1 MLNRFGDE
9 VEPNRLQPSDGPA
22 PPTGKPGLSG
32 RDRIVLLAG
41 LALASVAIVGIVAMM
56 GAPMAPA
63 PSPSAALPSFM
74 AGGFPHEDLALEGR
88 MPRSVGDLQLKVW
101 SVRGEQILEVQ
112 GGSDLPAVLTRLG
125 RSVEDVS
132 YAIAGRSADTEP
144 PNWTFAYRI
153 EGLSGEAIRHA
164 FQAVN
169 LLPSPPF
176 ETRTIAGRT
185 VLVADGGTGD
195 SAAIAYAAADAYFVF
210 SAPDLSSAL
219 AMLRQ
224 VGRGSGQ

>member
-1 MLNRFGDE
+1 MQNRFGDE
-9 VEPNRLQPSDGPA
+9 VEPNRLQPSDGSA

-32 RDRIVLLAG
+32 RNRIVLLAG
-41 LALASVAIVGIVAMM
+41 LAPASVAFVGIVAIM
-56 GAPMAPA
+56 GAPLASA
-63 PSPSAALPSFM
+63 PSPLAGLPSLM
-74 AGGFPHEDLALEGR
+74 TAGLPHEDIALEGR
-88 MPRSVGDLQLKVW
+88 MPRSVGDLQLNVW
-101 SVRGEQILEVQ
+101 SVRGEHILKVQ
-112 GGSDLPAVLTRLG
+112 GDSDLPAVLTRLG

-132 YAIAGRSADTEP
+132 YASAGRSADTEP
-144 PNWTFAYRI
+144 PNCTFAYRI
-153 EGLSGEAIRHA
+153 EGLSGEAIRDA
-164 FQAVN
+164 FQAIN

-185 VLVADGGTGD
+185 VLVADGGTGG
-195 SAAIAYAAADAYFVF
+195 SAAIAYAAADAYFVV

>member
-1 MLNRFGDE
+1 MQNRFGDE

-22 PPTGKPGLSG
+22 PPTGKLRLSG
-32 RDRIVLLAG
+32 PNRIVLLAG
-41 LALASVAIVGIVAMM
+41 LAPASVAFVGIVAML
-56 GAPMAPA
+56 GAPLASA
-63 PSPSAALPSFM
+63 PSSSAALPSLM
-74 AGGFPHEDLALEGR
+74 TAGFPHEDLALEGR
-88 MPRSVGDLQLKVW
+88 MPHSVGDLQLKVW
-101 SVRGEQILEVQ
+101 SVRGQHVLQVQ
-112 GGSDLPAVLTRLG
+112 GDTDLPAVLTRLG

-132 YAIAGRSADTEP
+132 YAIADRSADTEP
-144 PNWTFAYRI
+144 PNRTFAYRI
-153 EGLSGEAIRHA
+153 EGLSGEAIRDA

-176 ETRTIAGRT
+176 ETRTIAGKT
-185 VLVADGGTGD
+185 VLVADGGTSG
-195 SAAIAYAAADAYFVF
+195 SSAIAYAAADAYFVL